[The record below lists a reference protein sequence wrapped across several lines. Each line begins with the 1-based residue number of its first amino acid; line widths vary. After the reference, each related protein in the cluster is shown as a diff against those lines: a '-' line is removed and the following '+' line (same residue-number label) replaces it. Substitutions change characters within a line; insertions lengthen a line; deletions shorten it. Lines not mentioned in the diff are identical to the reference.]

1 MTKPTGRPRGRPK
14 TKEYVTLMA
23 RVDITLADQVK
34 RYAFL
39 HRQPISVVMRDALTL
54 LMEEYPCAGD
64 RSGPHRLAAH
74 EFLSGRYESP
84 LDMLIGETDS
94 AEVEAL
100 LSDTNKT
107 IVETILPDTNSQKF
121 SNRRLTKSA
130 RQDTLLS
137 QLL

>member
-1 MTKPTGRPRGRPK
+1 MWRF
-14 TKEYVTLMA
+14 YASLQA
-23 RVDITLADQVK
+23 NLWVK
-34 RYAFL
+34 R
-39 HRQPISVVMRDALTL
+39 Q
-54 LMEEYPCAGD
+54 
-64 RSGPHRLAAH
+64 
-74 EFLSGRYESP
+74 YESP

-137 QLL
+137 RLL